1 MALSRDEIVAMKPE
15 RWEQIDQLLQS
26 ALARVPQER
35 SAFLAQACGDDELLR
50 SEVESLIASHDD
62 ANNFLNTPMSQL
74 AADFVN
80 GQARL
85 TTGQKIGH
93 YKIIRSLG
101 RGGMGEV
108 YLAEDPRLGRKIAL
122 KLLPAYLMNDTSR
135 LRRFEQEARAASSLN
150 HPNIVTVY
158 EIGEADGHHFIAN
171 EFIDGITLRERMTEA
186 RTASDETPVIS
197 TKLRLSETLDIAVQI
212 AEALAAAHDAGIV
225 HRDIKP
231 ENIMVRRDGY
241 VKVLD
246 FGVAKSTGIGCE
258 HMPSDLPTQIKTTP
272 GALVGTVVYMS
283 PEQARGLPVDA
294 RTDIWS
300 LGVVLY
306 EMLVGHVPFAGPS
319 TSDILV
325 SILEHEPQPLISAAR
340 DTPETLEFIVE
351 KTLTKNREER
361 YHTSRELLADLR
373 RLKERLATEER
384 GPSIRGATPVVGQ
397 KLRRQTLERPQISPS
412 IAVLPFV
419 NMSADTENEYFCD
432 GLAEEIINALTKVE
446 NLYVVARTS
455 AFSFKDKEID
465 VREIGRRLDVANVL
479 EGSVRKA
486 GNRLRIMAQ
495 LISVEDGYHL
505 WSERYDRELEDVFAI
520 QDEIT
525 LAIVDNLK
533 VKMLRGERSALLD
546 RYRDN
551 LEAYN
556 LYLKGRHYWSKR
568 PRGIS
573 RAIEYFERAIAKDA
587 NYALAYA
594 GLADCYNTLGSW
606 ENGALSPSEA
616 MPKAKAAAERALALD
631 SMLAEAHASLA
642 YGNMHYD
649 WDWSATEARF
659 QRAFDINPN
668 YPTAHHWRSHYLTA
682 QGRADDSLAESNRFL
697 ELDPLDLFANA
708 HLAWH
713 YLFAR
718 KYDEA
723 IEQCWKSRE
732 LFPDSFFPAFFF
744 ALAYEQKGMLDE
756 AVAEFE
762 KVMKMSPNITFA
774 SAGLGHLYAVS
785 GEKAKAENIIAEL
798 DQISKTRYV
807 PSYDI
812 AVIHAGLGEKEL
824 AFGWLEKAY
833 REHSSWLAYLR
844 VEPRLDPLR
853 SDSRFTDLLR
863 RIGLLQ

>member
-1 MALSRDEIVAMKPE
+1 MALSRDERLVMKRE
-15 RWEQIDQLLQS
+15 RWEKVDRLLQA
-26 ALARVPQER
+26 ALARRPQER
-35 SAFLAQACGDDELLR
+35 SAYLVQACAGDELLR
-50 SEVESLIASHDD
+50 SEVESLIVSHED
-62 ANNFLNTPMSQL
+62 ADNFLETPISQL
-74 AADFVN
+74 AAELMVPP
-80 GQARL
+80 QAGL
-85 TTGQKIGH
+85 TAGQKLGH
-93 YKIIRSLG
+93 YQLIRSLG
-101 RGGMGEV
+101 AGGMGEV
-108 YLAEDPRLGRKIAL
+108 YLAEDLRLGRKIAL
-122 KLLPAYLMNDTSR
+122 KFLPDYFINDTNR
-135 LRRFEQEARAASSLN
+135 LRRFGQEARAASSLN

-171 EFIDGITLRERMTEA
+171 EFIDGVTLRERMTEA
-186 RTASDETPVIS
+186 RRASDRTPVINS
-197 TKLRLSETLDIAVQI
+197 QFKLSETLDIAVQI
-212 AEALAAAHDAGIV
+212 AEALVAAHEAGIV

-246 FGVAKSTGIGCE
+246 FGLAKSTGIDCE
-258 HMPSDLPTQIKTTP
+258 HLVSELPTQIKTTP
-272 GALVGTVVYMS
+272 GAFMGTVEYMS
-283 PEQARGLPVDA
+283 PEQARGFPVDA

-306 EMLVGHVPFAGPS
+306 EMAAGHVPFAGPS
-319 TSDILV
+319 KSDIMAA
-325 SILEHEPQPLISAAR
+325 ILEHEPQPLTSAGKV
-340 DTPETLEFIVE
+340 PETLEFIVE
-351 KTLTKNREER
+351 KALTKDREER

-373 RLKERLATEER
+373 RLRERHATSER
-384 GPSIRGATPVVGQ
+384 GPAIKGGTPIVGQ
-397 KLRRQTLERPQISPS
+397 KMAAQMLERQQMAPS

-419 NMSADTENEYFCD
+419 NMSADSENEYFCD

-446 NLYVVARTS
+446 SLYVVARTS
-455 AFSFKDKEID
+455 AFSFKDKKLD
-465 VREIGRRLDVANVL
+465 MRDIGRRLDVANVL

-495 LISVEDGYHL
+495 LISVQDGYHL

-520 QDEIT
+520 QDDIT

-533 VKMLRGERSALLD
+533 VKLLRGERSALLD

-568 PRGIS
+568 PPGIS
-573 RAIEYFERAIAKDA
+573 RAIEYFDRAIATDA

-606 ENGALSPSEA
+606 ENGTLSPSEA

-631 SMLAEAHASLA
+631 SMLAEAHTSLA

-649 WDWSATEARF
+649 WDWSAAETRF

-682 QGRADDSLAESNRFL
+682 QARAEDSLVESNRFL

-718 KYDEA
+718 EYDQA

-732 LFPDSFFPAFFF
+732 LFPDSFFPAFFV
-744 ALAYEQKGMLDE
+744 ALAYEQKGMFDE

-762 KVMKMSPNITFA
+762 KVMNNSPNLTFA
-774 SAGLGHLYAVS
+774 KAGLGHLYAVS
-785 GEKAKAENIIAEL
+785 GEKVKAENIIAEL

-807 PSYDI
+807 PSYDV

-824 AFGWLEKAY
+824 AFEWLEKAY

-863 RIGLLQ
+863 RIGLPH

>member
-1 MALSRDEIVAMKPE
+1 MKPE
-15 RWEQIDQLLQS
+15 RWKQINNLLQS

-35 SAFLAQACGDDELLR
+35 SAFLATACGDDELLR
-50 SEVESLIASHDD
+50 NEVESLIASHDD

-74 AADFVN
+74 AVDFLVN
-80 GQARL
+80 GRPHL
-85 TTGQKIGH
+85 TTGQKISR

-101 RGGMGEV
+101 SGGMGEV

-122 KLLPAYLMNDTSR
+122 KLLPDYLSNDANR
-135 LRRFEQEARAASSLN
+135 LRRFEQEARAASLLN
-150 HPNIVTVY
+150 HPNIITVY
-158 EIGEADGHHFIAN
+158 EIDEANGHHFIAN
-171 EFIDGITLRERMTEA
+171 EFIDGITLRERLTEA
-186 RTASDETPVIS
+186 RTAADASTVIS
-197 TKLRLSETLDIAVQI
+197 RQLKLSETLDIALQM
-212 AEALAAAHDAGIV
+212 AEALVAAHEAGIV

-231 ENIMVRRDGY
+231 ENVMLRRDGY

-246 FGVAKSTGIGCE
+246 FGLAKSTVVASE
-258 HMPSDLPTQIKTTP
+258 PAARDVPTQIKTTP
-272 GALVGTVVYMS
+272 GVFMGTVEYMS
-283 PEQARGLPVDA
+283 PEQARGLSVDA

-306 EMLVGHVPFAGPS
+306 EMIAGHIPFAGPS
-319 TSDILV
+319 TSDILA
-325 SILEHEPQPLISAAR
+325 SILEHEPQPLTNADR
-340 DTPETLEFIVE
+340 TVPETLQFIVE
-351 KTLTKNREER
+351 KALIKNREER

-373 RLKERLATEER
+373 RLKERLATPE
-384 GPSIRGATPVVGQ
+384 GGLSIRGATPASAQ
-397 KLRRQTLERPQISPS
+397 KLRAQAAEGPQLSPS

-432 GLAEEIINALTKVE
+432 GLAEDIINALTKIE

-455 AFSFKDKEID
+455 AFSFKDKDID

-486 GNRLRIMAQ
+486 GNRLRITAQ
-495 LISVEDGYHL
+495 LISVKDGYHL
-505 WSERYDRELEDVFAI
+505 WSEQYDRELEDVFAI

-533 VKMLRGERSALLD
+533 VKLLRGERSALLD
-546 RYRDN
+546 RYRYN

-568 PRGIS
+568 PTGIG
-573 RAIEYFERAIAKDA
+573 RAIEYFEQAIAKDA

-606 ENGALSPSEA
+606 ENGVLSPSEA
-616 MPKAKAAAERALALD
+616 MPKAKAAAETALALD
-631 SMLAEAHASLA
+631 SLLAEAHTSLA

-649 WDWSATEARF
+649 WDWSAAEARF

-682 QGRADDSLAESNRFL
+682 RGRAEDSFDESKKFL

-718 KYDEA
+718 KYDQA

-732 LFPDSFFPAFFF
+732 LFPDSFFPAFFS
-744 ALAYEQKGMLDE
+744 ALAHEQKGMLVE
-756 AVAEFE
+756 AIAEFE
-762 KVMKMSPNITFA
+762 NVMKMSTNITFA
-774 SAGLGHLYAVS
+774 KAGLGHLYAVS
-785 GEKAKAENIIAEL
+785 GEKIKAESVIAEL
-798 DQISKTRYV
+798 DQISKARYV
-807 PSYDI
+807 PSYDF
-812 AVIHAGLGEKEL
+812 AVIHVGLGDKEG
-824 AFGWLEKAY
+824 AFAWLEKAY
-833 REHSSWLAYLR
+833 REHSTWLAYLR

-863 RIGLLQ
+863 RIDLLQ